1 MLPVQTVRILNG
13 TCSRP
18 TFLLMIF
25 VDHFRLSSRHVS
37 RNCAP
42 RRSFS
47 QDQGRRAGM
56 ESRRIVI
63 LTGAGISKESGIDTR
78 SQEHTTALQSLMS
91 NAYAAFCQKT

>member
-18 TFLLMIF
+18 TFLLMFF
-25 VDHFRLSSRHVS
+25 VDHFRLPSRLVS

-56 ESRRIVI
+56 EGRRIVV
-63 LTGAGISKESGIDTR
+63 LTGAGISTEYGLATFRDPAGLWAPVCPEAVAPTGAGR
-78 SQEHTTALQSLMS
+78 A
-91 NAYAAFCQKT
+91 